1 MTRGRRRG
9 YVVVVVVVA
18 VEVLVA
24 QPLVPRCITGDLAG
38 GHGY

>member
-1 MTRGRRRG
+1 MTDRGRRRG
-9 YVVVVVVVA
+9 CVVVVVA

-38 GHGY
+38 GHGC